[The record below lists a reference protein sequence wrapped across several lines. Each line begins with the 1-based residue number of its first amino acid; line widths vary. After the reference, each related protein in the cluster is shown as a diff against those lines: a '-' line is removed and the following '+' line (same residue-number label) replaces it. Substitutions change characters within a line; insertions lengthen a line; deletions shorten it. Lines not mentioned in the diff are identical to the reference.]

1 MEQEM
6 KDMYEALGI
15 SSQVLEFGNKIEEA
29 LRERFAQI
37 DKRAEY
43 NQLKVIHAMQKNR
56 VDVACF
62 QYASGYGYNDKL
74 SIQSLRWSVLRLPA
88 EPMRWLWHWLPIYD
102 LEMCCYL
109 LRESLMIL

>member
-62 QYASGYGYNDKL
+62 QYASGYGYNDKG
-74 SIQSLRWSVLRLPA
+74 RDVLEQVYA
-88 EPMRWLWHWLPIYD
+88 
-102 LEMCCYL
+102 
-109 LRESLMIL
+109 

>member
-62 QYASGYGYNDKL
+62 QYASGYGYKSISAAQKGYGYKCRNLTKYGEVKHSSKPKTNIPVQQSRQL
-74 SIQSLRWSVLRLPA
+74 SFG
-88 EPMRWLWHWLPIYD
+88 D
-102 LEMCCYL
+102 F
-109 LRESLMIL
+109 

>member
-43 NQLKVIHAMQKNR
+43 NQLKVIHAMQKKSCGCR
-56 VDVACF
+56 MFSVC
-62 QYASGYGYNDKL
+62 KRIR
-74 SIQSLRWSVLRLPA
+74 IQ
-88 EPMRWLWHWLPIYD
+88 
-102 LEMCCYL
+102 
-109 LRESLMIL
+109 